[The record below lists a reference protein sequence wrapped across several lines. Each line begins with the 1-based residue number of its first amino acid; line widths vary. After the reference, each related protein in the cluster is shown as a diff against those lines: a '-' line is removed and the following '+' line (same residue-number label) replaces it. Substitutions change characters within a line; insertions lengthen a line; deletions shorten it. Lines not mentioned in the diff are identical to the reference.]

1 MAKPVVLDLETQ
13 YSFREKD
20 NDPQKLKVSVVGIY
34 DYSNDS
40 FKAFFEDELSQLW
53 PILENASLIIGF
65 NIKKFDLQVLAP
77 YYVGDVRQFPV
88 LDLLDEIKESL
99 GKRISLGELAK
110 ATLGEGKSGHG
121 LLAIDF
127 YRQGELEKLKKYC
140 LDDVRLTRDL
150 YEFGKKEGRVF
161 FPSIRGK
168 EEIKIDWGQKEI
180 KEKSID
186 LTLPI

>member
-1 MAKPVVLDLETQ
+1 MTKPVVLDLETQ

-20 NDPQKLKVSVVGIY
+20 NETKKLKVSVVGIY
-34 DYSNDS
+34 DYSDNQ

-65 NIKKFDLQVLAP
+65 NIKKFDFQVLAP
-77 YYVGDVRQFPV
+77 YYLGDINKFPV
-88 LDLLDEIKESL
+88 LDLLNEVKESL

-127 YRQGELEKLKKYC
+127 YRKGELEKLKKYC
-140 LDDVRLTRDL
+140 LDDIRITRDL
-150 YEFGKKEGRVF
+150 YEFGKKESRVF
-161 FPSIRGK
+161 YFSSRGK
-168 EEIKIDWGQKEI
+168 EEIKIDW
-180 KEKSID
+180 KEKNIGEKTID

>member
-1 MAKPVVLDLETQ
+1 MAKPIVLDLETQ

-20 NDPQKLKVSVVGIY
+20 NDTKKLKVSVVGIY
-34 DYSNDS
+34 DYNDDL

-77 YYVGDVRQFPV
+77 YYVGNIAKLPV

-110 ATLGEGKSGHG
+110 ATLGEGKTGHG
-121 LLAIDF
+121 LLALDL
-127 YRQGELEKLKKYC
+127 YRRGKLEELKKYC

-150 YEFGKKEGRVF
+150 YQFGKKQGRVF
-161 FPSIRGK
+161 YFSSRGK

-180 KEKSID
+180 KRKSID

>member
-1 MAKPVVLDLETQ
+1 MTKPVVLDLETQ
-13 YSFREKD
+13 YSLREKD
-20 NDPQKLKVSVVGIY
+20 NDPRKLKVSVVGIY
-34 DYSNDS
+34 DYSDNQ
-40 FKAFFEDELSQLW
+40 FKDFLEDEFKELW

-88 LDLLDEIKESL
+88 LDLLDEVKESL

-121 LLAIDF
+121 FLAIDF
-127 YRQGELEKLKKYC
+127 YRKGELEKLKKYC

-150 YEFGKKEGRVF
+150 YEFGKKEGRIF
-161 FPSIRGK
+161 YLSIRGK
-168 EEIKIDWGQKEI
+168 EEIKIDWRQKEI
-180 KEKSID
+180 KKKSVD